1 MKKIL
6 VTGGTGFIGSHTT
19 VELQQKGYQVVIVD
33 NLSNSSAEVLDN
45 IAKITGVKPVFGK
58 VDVADKQQLFDFL
71 KQNSGIESVIHFAA
85 SKAVGESVQVPLK
98 YYRNNINGLINI
110 LEAMK
115 EFKIKNLVF
124 SSSCTV

>member
-71 KQNSGIESVIHFAA
+71 KQNPGI
-85 SKAVGESVQVPLK
+85 
-98 YYRNNINGLINI
+98 
-110 LEAMK
+110 
-115 EFKIKNLVF
+115 
-124 SSSCTV
+124 